1 MMSLQAWLGR
11 GGCRLAAMAFVV
23 GGVAIFQGCQASQN
37 PRVVDESERITT
49 AGLDIQ
55 DIERFARELTEE
67 MIAAGVLGEDDGPS
81 DVLLREYLNDTRE
94 SGITRQRVVF
104 PIMTTLLRSAV
115 ARPFDA
121 NDPDVLEKVDE
132 AMFAGR
138 ELGDLYD
145 FTLKVRLYEDTAR
158 LNNTRQVSYI
168 IQLELIDIT
177 TPDGIP
183 RSAWLDQ
190 RTITKQETRAS
201 LGF

>member
-1 MMSLQAWLGR
+1 MRSKSTSSLVR
-11 GGCRLAAMAFVV
+11 GLRVGAAAVALSAMAVLS
-23 GGVAIFQGCQASQN
+23 GCESSQN

-55 DIERFARELTEE
+55 DIARFARELTEE

-94 SGITRQRVVF
+94 SGITRERVVF
-104 PIMTTLLRSAV
+104 PIMTTLFRSSV

-121 NDPDVLEKVDE
+121 EDPDVLEKVDE
-132 AMFAGR
+132 AIFAGR

-158 LNNTRQVSYI
+158 LGMTRQVSYI

-190 RTITKQETRAS
+190 RTITKQEPRAS
-201 LGF
+201 LGL